1 MNIRE
6 VARKHGGDELVAK
19 LDAGVEI
26 ERDVFKRVTEIVEEK
41 VAGLTD
47 MDEQVALS
55 AVCEALSS
63 ALANVVVVTT
73 VKAFDGDRA
82 GGILTAIRSLSG
94 NINQAFEDLDVMAG
108 GVADKITEA
117 AAKGAK

>member
-1 MNIRE
+1 
-6 VARKHGGDELVAK
+6 
-19 LDAGVEI
+19 
-26 ERDVFKRVTEIVEEK
+26 
-41 VAGLTD
+41 
-47 MDEQVALS
+47 LS

-63 ALANVVVVTT
+63 VLANVVVVTT